1 MEACCTSWL
10 SCELSVGWPLR
21 WIALPLVSHI
31 WNICVSISIIIMS
44 HNVTRK
50 TERACGFRKGH
61 PTYVSK
67 KEDSIDKQIGEC
79 LARWMSRLTQAE
91 FARVTKVTP
100 AGLEGHSSEAKML
113 RPRRD
118 DHDDD
123 LTSTYL
129 WGEDT
134 REEMCRNPFGGM
146 WLSNV
151 HGGYKGRHVYF
162 VSTDTFQSPH
172 VS

>member
-1 MEACCTSWL
+1 
-10 SCELSVGWPLR
+10 
-21 WIALPLVSHI
+21 
-31 WNICVSISIIIMS
+31 
-44 HNVTRK
+44 
-50 TERACGFRKGH
+50 
-61 PTYVSK
+61 
-67 KEDSIDKQIGEC
+67 
-79 LARWMSRLTQAE
+79 MSRITLAE

-100 AGLEGHSSEAKML
+100 ADLTEVPDAEGHSGEAQML
-113 RPRRD
+113 RPRRV

-134 REEMCRNPFGGM
+134 REEMRKNPFGGM